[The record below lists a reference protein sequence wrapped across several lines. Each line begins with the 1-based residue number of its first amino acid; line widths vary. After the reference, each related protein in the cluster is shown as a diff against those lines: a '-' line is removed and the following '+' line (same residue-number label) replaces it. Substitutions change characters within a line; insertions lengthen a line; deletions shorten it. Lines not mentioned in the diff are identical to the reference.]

1 MSRGWGGFGKV
12 LGMKFSSHWRNEGR
26 PADRALRSAAP
37 PGTSVLNWKG
47 KGFLLSLHLKCLHRK
62 YFFPEFCPSK
72 LLNPSLFL
80 SPAPRTFRRPGPR
93 WVWFM
98 TWTIFFW
105 LLCLFKT
112 PSNFNTETTSK
123 KMRKSRFLTSP
134 NPPKTL
140 PKSIRNRCSTT
151 NLISYAIVAQTFDI
165 FKRRNLENI
174 NFP

>member
-1 MSRGWGGFGKV
+1 MRGAI
-12 LGMKFSSHWRNEGR
+12 RR
-26 PADRALRSAAP
+26 PTGDERARYSI
-37 PGTSVLNWKG
+37 K
-47 KGFLLSLHLKCLHRK
+47 LLLLSSLHLKCLPRI
-62 YFFPEFCPSK
+62 FFPEFCPSK

-105 LLCLFKT
+105 LLRLFKT
-112 PSNFNTETTSK
+112 PSNFNIETTSK
-123 KMRKSRFLTSP
+123 KIRKSKILTSQ

-165 FKRRNLENI
+165 FKCQNLENI
-174 NFP
+174 YFP